1 MTTSDQAN
9 TPGDARQITD
19 FAALRDRVFPML
31 KPLTLLVTVRDRKL
45 PMLIYRPFLADLMI
59 CYVIDEPNSL
69 VYINEQHLEC
79 WQIGE
84 HELHEQALANLRD
97 RTATRGTFTIAGEG
111 AQRLIVAN
119 TQDGF
124 DATRLLLVPL
134 LEAWRP
140 QFPGTMVIGIPNR
153 DFLIAFSDVDRT
165 ILSNVARQVQFDAAE
180 REHGLT
186 DQLFT
191 LADGQIRE
199 YMWE

>member
-1 MTTSDQAN
+1 MTHPEQAN

-19 FAALRDRVFPML
+19 FGALRDRVFPML
-31 KPLTLLVTVRDRKL
+31 KPLTLLATVRDRKL

-59 CYVIDEPNSL
+59 CYVIDEPHSV
-69 VYINEQHLEC
+69 VYINEQHLER
-79 WQIGE
+79 WQLGE

-97 RTATRGTFTIAGEG
+97 RTAARGTFTIAGEG

-124 DATRLLLVPL
+124 DATRLLLVTL
-134 LEAWRP
+134 LEAWRL

-165 ILSNVARQVQFDAAE
+165 ILSNVARQVQFDTAE

-191 LADGQIRE
+191 LEDGQIRE